1 MPGLAPLTPISVKSS
16 VQHTVL
22 RGESMENGNESN
34 FLSAV
39 RDDFYA
45 TTRGDRSF

>member
-1 MPGLAPLTPISVKSS
+1 MPGLAPLTPISVNSGA
-16 VQHTVL
+16 QHTVL
-22 RGESMENGNESN
+22 RGEFMENGNESN

-45 TTRGDRSF
+45 TTRCYGSF